1 MKVSFEKLPTQLKHF
16 IRTHKL
22 LSVFV
27 VMFLL
32 FFGGMNVTFKPKQ
45 VADLQCF
52 KPLYSLNETA
62 KMSALLLTYSDT
74 LIAPRYFFDTVRRNI
89 LAKQLQK
96 FYQYHN
102 FRPIWLPAGLQIP
115 KTDTLL
121 NVLQNANRAGLN
133 PKNYFTD
140 SIKKSLVYLQ
150 NKETKNQK
158 QVLQTIAKLDM
169 QLSASLLSLVLHSR
183 CGKTVIPKE
192 RYSFEQWQEPQY
204 FQDSL
209 AMVLMQHLYRKGL
222 KNCLANLEL
231 QNPQY
236 QALKKELA
244 RYLDFAKAPITEIAF
259 TKDSTYTF
267 KDSSLAIFEIKK
279 KLQIFGDF
287 PTSAALTSVFD
298 STLFRAVLRF
308 RFRHAMPDAEK
319 GKVVDKDFLL
329 LLSQK
334 PEEIIKKIAI
344 NMERAKWK
352 KYTPTD
358 KMLVVNIPDFRV
370 YFYENKRLV
379 SSMKVVV
386 GKKTSPTP
394 IFADTMEYVIFN
406 PTWSVPNSIASKEF
420 LPKIRK
426 NPAYLARNGYVLRP
440 KGSTAPLNAQI
451 INWYKVTEDNF
462 PYHITQKPSKDNALG
477 KVKFIFPNKAQVYL
491 HDTPEKKFFGRAKR
505 AFSHGCVRLEC
516 PEEVANYVLNGVK
529 DWNKAKIQ
537 KELEKKEINYVV
549 LPKAKRIPVFISYQT
564 AWVDAAGHLQLRA
577 DIYEHDKEHSRD

>member
-1 MKVSFEKLPTQLKHF
+1 MKESFEKLPKQLKHF
-16 IRTHKL
+16 IETHKATT
-22 LSVFV
+22 VFV
-27 VMFLL
+27 ALFLL
-32 FFGGMNVTFKPKQ
+32 LFLGMNFTFKPKQ
-45 VADLQCF
+45 VAHFQPF
-52 KPLYSLNETA
+52 EPLYSLNQTA

-102 FRPIWLPAGLQIP
+102 FRPIWLPAGFQIP

-121 NVLQNANRAGLN
+121 KVLQRADYEGLN

-140 SIKKSLVYLQ
+140 SIQKSLAYL
-150 NKETKNQK
+150 NSKEAKNSK

-169 QLSASLLSLVLHSR
+169 QLSASLLSLVLHRR
-183 CGKTVIPKE
+183 CGKTVILKE

-209 AMVLMQHLYRKGL
+209 AMLLVQHLYRKGL
-222 KNCLANLEL
+222 KNCLTTLQT
-231 QNPQY
+231 QNPHY

-244 RYLDFAKAPITEIAF
+244 RYLDFAKTQIVEIDF
-259 TKDSTYTF
+259 GKDSTYTL
-267 KDSSLAIFEIKK
+267 KDSSLAIVAIKK
-279 KLQIFGDF
+279 RLQVFGDF
-287 PTSAALTSVFD
+287 PQSAVLTPIFD

-308 RFRHAMPDAEK
+308 RFRNAMPDAAK
-319 GKVVDKDFLL
+319 GKVADKDFLL

-334 PEEIIKKIAI
+334 PDEIIKKIAV

-352 KYTPTD
+352 KYAPAD

-370 YFYENKRLV
+370 YFYENQRLV

-420 LPKIRK
+420 LPKVRK

-440 KGSTAPLNAQI
+440 KGGTAPLNAQS
-451 INWYKVTEDNF
+451 INWYQVTEDNF

-516 PEEVANYVLNGVK
+516 PEEVANYVLYGIK
-529 DWNKAKIQ
+529 DWNKTKIQ
-537 KELEKKEINYVV
+537 KELSKKEINYVV

-577 DIYEHDKEHSRD
+577 DIYEHDKEHSKD